1 MHRAICRGMDRI
13 IEDRRD
19 VMEML
24 LADVS
29 YGVTGDDGA
38 MELYAIEEQIKTL
51 EKELDDTIRLSQESG
66 GNSKRFA
73 EMVGEIG
80 KRLVILREQLAFT
93 KDKLLSNE
101 NHKIELERVRDVVL
115 RQEVAFHEYDDTT
128 VRLLVEYIKVMPEGK
143 IVIVFKGGGEVEE
156 VL

>member
-1 MHRAICRGMDRI
+1 
-13 IEDRRD
+13 
-19 VMEML
+19 MEML

-80 KRLVILREQLAFT
+80 KRLAILREQLAFT
-93 KDKLLSNE
+93 MDKLLSNE
-101 NHKIELERVRDVVL
+101 SHKFELERVR
-115 RQEVAFHEYDDTT
+115 
-128 VRLLVEYIKVMPEGK
+128 G
-143 IVIVFKGGGEVEE
+143 IVCGRRSPFMSMTIQRYGFWWSISK
-156 VL
+156 

>member
-19 VMEML
+19 VIEML
-24 LADVS
+24 LADLS

-38 MELYAIEEQIKTL
+38 MELYAIEKQIKTL

-66 GNSKRFA
+66 GNSKRVA

-80 KRLVILREQLAFT
+80 KRLAILRERLAFT

-101 NHKIELERVRDVVL
+101 NHKFELERVRDIVL
-115 RQEVAFHEYDDTT
+115 RQEIAFHEYDDTT

-143 IVIVFKGGGEVEE
+143 IVIEFKGGGEVEE